1 MITGL
6 YWCIG
11 SVTRVLTWVA
21 WYSVVLWHRCITNL
35 SEFGEA
41 WSTNVCGQATA
52 EFFKQRNSFAATQR
66 TVPFTNFCIYFF
78 VIFVSLIVNLP
89 EWRTLFGIGYRIFLP
104 HHFWLVFQR
113 VNIFSCHVGRRNLG
127 RQKSLNEQTSNA
139 IFFISNWLSCRLQL
153 SADFTIVKYVLA
165 LPNSSHIKNFN
176 WYSGIQFF
184 GKQHLRKTIR

>member
-21 WYSVVLWHRCITNL
+21 WYSEVLWHRCITNS

-52 EFFKQRNSFAATQR
+52 EFFKKRNSFAATQR
-66 TVPFTNFCIYFF
+66 TVPFTNFCIFHRNISSVVNNWLDTSRMVTFF

-89 EWRTLFGIGYRIFLP
+89 ECSTVFGIGYRIFLP

-127 RQKSLNEQTSNA
+127 RQK
-139 IFFISNWLSCRLQL
+139 
-153 SADFTIVKYVLA
+153 
-165 LPNSSHIKNFN
+165 
-176 WYSGIQFF
+176 
-184 GKQHLRKTIR
+184 